1 MSQQFQFL
9 RDRGFR
15 LPPLCTRAA
24 LAVAITASFATF
36 SFGFVPQERWG
47 STATGLPTPMGRP
60 VTLTWSIVPD
70 GTHIQGEGGSNL
82 VQFLDNVFGAGG
94 GGSNL
99 QQRPWFPLL
108 SNSFSRWSA
117 LSGLSFIYESHD
129 DGIEHGGANGLLNF
143 RGDIRLSGA
152 FIDGGSGTLAYSFFP
167 SNGDMVLD
175 TGDTSFFSNPTQ
187 NHLAFRNT
195 FMHELGHGI
204 GLDHVVSNTDRF
216 LMEPSINISFDG
228 PQLDDI
234 RGAHWYYGDALEKS
248 NGGQGNETPA
258 LATHLGLLTNGV
270 TRSVGASAT
279 GDTVVEASE
288 TDFVSVANAADA
300 DYYSFDVAGPTGL
313 NVLVTPLGGQF
324 NQAAA
329 GSPPSPF
336 DANSR
341 SNLSLAVFDS
351 NGTSLLGFA
360 NDTIAGEPENLT
372 SIRLP
377 AAGRYYARVI
387 GSTEIVQ
394 MYRLDLAPVAL
405 AELVPGDFNQ
415 NGEVDAADYAVW
427 RETLNQTGAGLAA
440 DANNDMVVDLADY
453 NFWRARFGA
462 KAATTSALLPATI
475 PEPAAGLLLLLAIAI
490 IHNWRVSRRWLG
502 TARRD
507 LVRFRTA

>member
-1 MSQQFQFL
+1 MGCCL
-9 RDRGFR
+9 RFFPVRGL
-15 LPPLCTRAA
+15 LPLRGSRAA
-24 LAVAITASFATF
+24 LAVAIPVSFATASFA
-36 SFGFVPQERWG
+36 FVPQERWG

-60 VTLTWSIVPD
+60 VRLTWSVVPD

-82 VQFLDNVFGAGG
+82 IQFLDNVFGAGS

-108 SNSFSRWSA
+108 SNSFGRWGA
-117 LSGLSFIYESHD
+117 LSGLTFIYESHD
-129 DGIEHGGANGLLNF
+129 DGSDHGGANGLLNI

-234 RGAHWYYGDALEKS
+234 RGAHWYYGDAFEKS

-270 TRSVGASAT
+270 TRSVGVSAS

-300 DYYSFDVAGPTGL
+300 DYYSFDVSGPTGL
-313 NVLVTPLGGQF
+313 NVLVTPLGGVF
-324 NQAAA
+324 NQAVQ
-329 GSPPSPF
+329 GSPPSTF
-336 DANSR
+336 DANAR
-341 SNLSLAVFDS
+341 SNLTLAIFDS
-351 NGTSLLGFA
+351 NGTSFLGLA
-360 NDTIAGEPENLT
+360 NDTAAGEPEALT

-377 AAGRYYARVI
+377 AAGRYFARVI

-394 MYRLDLAPVAL
+394 MYRLDLTPAAL

-415 NGEVDAADYAVW
+415 NGEVDAADYVVW
-427 RETLNQTGAGLAA
+427 RETLNQTGSGLAA
-440 DANNDMVVDLADY
+440 DANNDMIVDVADY
-453 NFWRARFGA
+453 NIWRAHYGA
-462 KAATTSALLPATI
+462 TAASTSALQPTTI
-475 PEPAAGLLLLLAIAI
+475 PEPQAGLLMLLASAI
-490 IHNWRVSRRWLG
+490 IHTRILGRRKPG
-502 TARRD
+502 IAKRG
-507 LVRFRTA
+507 LV